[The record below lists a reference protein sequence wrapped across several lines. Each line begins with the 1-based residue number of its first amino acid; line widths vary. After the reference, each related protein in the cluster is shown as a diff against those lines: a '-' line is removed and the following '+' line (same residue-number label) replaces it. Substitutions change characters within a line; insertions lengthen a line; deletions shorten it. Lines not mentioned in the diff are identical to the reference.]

1 MKWALLDRG
10 LSTYFQLRASS
21 QPGSLFLCNLD
32 GLENPLLIAIE
43 VERAR
48 RKLKKRLDVSI
59 VSGQVGNQLRW
70 EIYLERDMLSTS

>member
-10 LSTYFQLRASS
+10 LSTYFQLRTSS
-21 QPGSLFLCNLD
+21 QPGSLFLGNLD

-48 RKLKKRLDVSI
+48 RKLKDI
-59 VSGQVGNQLRW
+59 GC
-70 EIYLERDMLSTS
+70 